1 MCTLISLFEVPL
13 IQSVCAGVALD
24 DVVGV
29 VVGKGASLIQPWGA
43 LRLSVTQVQEHP
55 GFVERQPVPHLH
67 KDTGTSPAQRHRY
80 LICTKTQVQEHPGFV
95 ERQPVPHLHK
105 DTGTS
110 SAQRH
115 RYRNT
120 QGSLNVSQYLTCT
133 RTQVPHLHKDTGT
146 GTPRV
151 R

>member
-67 KDTGTSPAQRHRY
+67 KDTGTSPAQRH
-80 LICTKTQVQEHPGFV
+80 G
-95 ERQPVPHLHK
+95 
-105 DTGTS
+105 
-110 SAQRH
+110 
-115 RYRNT
+115 YRNT
-120 QGSLNVSQYLTCT
+120 QGSLNISQYLTCT
-133 RTQVPHLHKDTGT
+133 KTQVSDLHKDIGI
-146 GTPRV
+146 
-151 R
+151 